1 MTTRTTK
8 QKTDSTSEAP
18 VGVVDTEAIFKKAVE
33 SALHTLRT
41 EFDQIFNAINS
52 RLDSIE
58 QKLKEQ
64 DETARDSNEIE
75 NIMESVEEIR
85 QQSIDA
91 RRAANY
97 AEQYG
102 RRQNLRIQG
111 LKVDPGT
118 NCKVAALNLFR
129 RNLNLD
135 VNESDIAMAHII
147 LRQTQT
153 PTRQQQEPTVIVRFR
168 DRNVRNCVIQNRRK
182 LKGTSRSIVEDL
194 TALNVKCL
202 NRVKNN
208 AVVQKTWTWNG
219 IIHAETTSGLHIR
232 VKPYLTVDEAITIAT
247 RSSN

>member
-1 MTTRTTK
+1 
-8 QKTDSTSEAP
+8 
-18 VGVVDTEAIFKKAVE
+18 
-33 SALHTLRT
+33 
-41 EFDQIFNAINS
+41 
-52 RLDSIE
+52 
-58 QKLKEQ
+58 
-64 DETARDSNEIE
+64 
-75 NIMESVEEIR
+75 MESVEEIR
-85 QQSIDA
+85 QQSIDE
-91 RRAANY
+91 RRAAND

-102 RRQNLRIQG
+102 RRENLRIQG
-111 LKVDPGT
+111 LKVEPGT

-135 VNESDIAMAHII
+135 VNESYIAMAHII
-147 LRQTQT
+147 PRQPQT

-168 DRNVRNCVIQNRRK
+168 DRNVRNSVIQNRRK

-232 VKPYLTVDEAITIAT
+232 VKPYQTVDEAITIAT